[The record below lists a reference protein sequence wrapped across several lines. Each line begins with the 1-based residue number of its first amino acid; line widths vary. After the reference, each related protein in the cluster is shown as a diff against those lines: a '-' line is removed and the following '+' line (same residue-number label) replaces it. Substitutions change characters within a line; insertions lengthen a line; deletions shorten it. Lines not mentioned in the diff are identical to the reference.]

1 MASWMSLKIPNS
13 LKFTVFSERRTINLC
28 DVASVIG
35 QKFWRREKREKKKI
49 EREKSGAERWYGCRA
64 ALRVEGK
71 G

>member
-1 MASWMSLKIPNS
+1 M
-13 LKFTVFSERRTINLC
+13 FC

-35 QKFWRREKREKKKI
+35 QKFWRREKREKKKIEREKKKI